1 MRRSEDRG
9 IGRLRRDGHPF
20 PGGRALLRTWLAAG
34 ALALGYGLM
43 ASGCTPVTPV
53 AEPIAPAGEID
64 SAETA
69 EQAWRAGRIAEYEP
83 IWNEEAGPGG
93 DPFAAGLAAFNLASA
108 TRDPAWSN
116 AAIDAF
122 DTALANDPELTL
134 ARAWRGSAHALMAR
148 DYPVKGLWQIVPGPG
163 FVRLYHV
170 KAAFSDLDAA
180 VGAAPGDPVVRLIRG
195 STYLGMPP
203 VFGGGEEGLAD
214 FEKLRAWTR
223 DPDSNPD
230 YADVLRTRGWREQ
243 YHLSRSR
250 AMEAIGANED
260 AARSW
265 RQLSEATDD
274 PILQELAK
282 WHRISLGASR

>member
-1 MRRSEDRG
+1 MRGSEDRG
-9 IGRLRRDGHPF
+9 IGHLRRGGPPF
-20 PGGRALLRTWLAAG
+20 PDGRTLLRTWLLAG
-34 ALALGYGLM
+34 ALALGYGLV

-64 SAETA
+64 SLETA
-69 EQAWRAGRIAEYEP
+69 EQAWRAGQIAEYQP
-83 IWNEEAGPGG
+83 IWNEENGPDG
-93 DPFAAGLAAFNLASA
+93 DPLAAGLAAFNLASA
-108 TRDPAWSN
+108 TGDPAWSN
-116 AAIDAF
+116 AAIDAL
-122 DTALANDPELTL
+122 DKALADAPELPL

-163 FVRLYHV
+163 FVRLYHMR
-170 KAAFSDLDAA
+170 AAFSDLDSA
-180 VGAAPGDPVVRLIRG
+180 VGAAPGDPIVRLIRG
-195 STYLGMPP
+195 STYLGMPS

-230 YADVLRTRGWREQ
+230 YADVLRSRGWREQ
-243 YHLSRSR
+243 YYLSRSR
-250 AMEAIGANED
+250 AMETIGENED

-265 RQLSEATDD
+265 QQLSEATRN

-282 WHRISLGASR
+282 WHRISLDASR